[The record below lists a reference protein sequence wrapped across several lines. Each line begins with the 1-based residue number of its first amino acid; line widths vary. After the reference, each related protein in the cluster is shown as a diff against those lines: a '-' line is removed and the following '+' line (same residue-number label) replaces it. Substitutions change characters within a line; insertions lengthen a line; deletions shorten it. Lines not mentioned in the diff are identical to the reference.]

1 MRAVSPAIGWG
12 SGSPPHTRGH
22 ELGSHRLGQDPGIT
36 PAYAGTCIPGCA
48 VRIRCRDHPRIRGD
62 MTTFSSGSSQETG
75 SPPHTRGHGSS
86 WPRDAPEVR
95 ITPAYAGT
103 CSRSG
108 SSPVQQADHPR
119 IRGDMSVKISKY
131 SEPKGS
137 PPHTRGHVIHMA
149 SSLSRNGITP
159 AYAGTC
165 QHSGFDSLRI
175 QDHPRIR
182 GDMPAHWGWCCQL
195 SGSPPHTRGH
205 ESRSSPWTTSSR
217 ITPAYAGTC
226 MDIWARVWRYTDHPR
241 IRGDMFGHRHC
252 TTGGLGSPPHTRG
265 HVAAMKL
272 SSQPVRITP
281 AYAGT
286 CQRLSGLSLSFRDHP
301 RIRGDMKP

>member
-1 MRAVSPAIGWG
+1 MGAAGPEMPQKL
-12 SGSPPHTRGH
+12 GSPPHTRGH
-22 ELGSHRLGQDPGIT
+22 VQG
-36 PAYAGTCIPGCA
+36 AG
-48 VRIRCRDHPRIRGD
+48 RHQ
-62 MTTFSSGSSQETG
+62 SNK
-75 SPPHTRGHGSS
+75 
-86 WPRDAPEVR
+86 R

-103 CSRSG
+103 CQSKYQNI
-108 SSPVQQADHPR
+108 PNPKDHPR
-119 IRGDMSVKISKY
+119 IRGDMSSTWRRLC
-131 SEPKGS
+131 PGMGS
-137 PPHTRGHVIHMA
+137 PPHTRGHA
-149 SSLSRNGITP
+149 SIADLIRSESRITP

-165 QHSGFDSLRI
+165 LHIGDGAASCR
-175 QDHPRIR
+175 DHPRIR
-182 GDMPAHWGWCCQL
+182 RAMEGRVGRGRR
-195 SGSPPHTRGH
+195 SRGSPPHTRGH